1 MNVEVVTNEVPASG
15 LGIGRHD
22 GLDVGQKIVLC
33 TRGSSVR
40 SEQLSGHHIPT
51 ENEGTSAV
59 ARVLKLAPLHF
70 SKSQRQSWVLALQR
84 LNPGQFIGTHRP
96 LPLPG

>member
-22 GLDVGQKIVLC
+22 GLDVGQKIFLRA
-33 TRGSSVR
+33 RGSGVGSH
-40 SEQLSGHHIPT
+40 QLSGHHIPT

-59 ARVLKLAPLHF
+59 ARVLKLAPLDF
-70 SKSQRQSWVLALQR
+70 SR
-84 LNPGQFIGTHRP
+84 N
-96 LPLPG
+96 